1 MRKVEVLSSYCIL
14 IAGLVQA
21 SNRDVFNY
29 GYKDENSPNN
39 GGTSYGQ
46 EDWGDVSCDDLSTC
60 VSDQFSSDMA
70 ISVQG
75 TSSFV

>member
-1 MRKVEVLSSYCIL
+1 MRKVEVLALYYLL

-21 SNRDVFNY
+21 SNRAVFNY
-29 GYKDENSPNN
+29 GYKNEDKPG

-60 VSDQFSSDMA
+60 VSD
-70 ISVQG
+70 G
-75 TSSFV
+75 SSFCIAILVQATSTFV